1 MWAAI
6 LEDLMTRT
14 NILTVALAAAGSSLL
29 LAQAPGSDVPRLPA
43 GAEDIKP
50 ASVQAPADPGYQALI
65 AMCKTPPPGRGR
77 GAGGNR
83 GRGPQAPQGV
93 REYTVTA
100 IPGVIKAGEKWKFVW
115 QQAGNNGDGI
125 VGTND
130 GGLLLAQNDSSTI
143 LKLDKD
149 GKPSVAYSDTHTGG
163 SVTISPK
170 GAMFVVERGLHQ
182 RIEQILPQRRVF
194 ADMYN
199 GEPLDCLGGVINDVV
214 SDSKGG
220 VYFTMGQLF
229 YANPQ
234 GVITKYSDNL
244 TTNGLALSPD
254 EKTLYVTNG
263 PTVAAFDVQKDG
275 SLTNQREFGKL
286 TSGGGDG
293 STIDSKGRLYVTSG
307 AGVEVFDATGKHLGV
322 IPTPRGVITCAFGGK
337 GKKTLYILARGGTT
351 SKGEELAN
359 VAQVWTIPMEAEGFK
374 GRAK

>member
-1 MWAAI
+1 
-6 LEDLMTRT
+6 MTRRT
-14 NILTVALAAAGSSLL
+14 TLTVALSVASASLL
-29 LAQAPGSDVPRLPA
+29 VAHTFAQNDVPRLPA

-50 ASVQAPADPGYQALI
+50 ASVQAPLDPDYQALV

-77 GAGGNR
+77 GPAGG
-83 GRGPQAPQGV
+83 GRGPAAGRGPAPQGV
-93 REYTVTA
+93 REYSVTE
-100 IPGVIKAGEKWKFVW
+100 IPGVIKAAQKWTFVW

-125 VGTND
+125 VGTDD
-130 GGLLLAQNDSSTI
+130 GSLLLAQNDSSAI
-143 LKLDKD
+143 LKLDKN

-182 RIEQILPQRRVF
+182 RVEQILPQRKVF
-194 ADMYN
+194 ADTFN
-199 GEPLDCLGGVINDVV
+199 GEPLDCIGGVINDIV

-229 YANPQ
+229 HVSPQ
-234 GVITKYSDNL
+234 GMVTKQSENL

-263 PTVAAFDVQKDG
+263 GTVAAFDVQKDG
-275 SLTNQREFGKL
+275 SLTNQREFAKL
-286 TSGGGDG
+286 TTAGGDG

-307 AGVEVFDATGKHLGV
+307 AGVEVIDPTGKHLGV

-337 GKKTLYILARGGTT
+337 NKKTLYILARGGTT

-359 VAQVWTIPMEAEGFK
+359 VAQVWTIPMEAQGFK

>member
-6 LEDLMTRT
+6 LEDLMTRRS
-14 NILTVALAAAGSSLL
+14 ILTVALTAAGSSLL
-29 LAQAPGSDVPRLPA
+29 FAQTDVPRLPA

-50 ASVQAPADPGYQALI
+50 ASVQAPLDPGYQALI

-77 GAGGNR
+77 GPAGANR
-83 GRGPQAPQGV
+83 GRGPAAPQGV
-93 REYTVTA
+93 REYTVTD
-100 IPGVIKAGEKWKFVW
+100 IPGVIKAGQKWKFVW

-130 GGLLLAQNDSSTI
+130 GALLLAQNDSSAI

-163 SVTISPK
+163 SVTINPK

-182 RIEQILPQRRVF
+182 RIEQILPQRKVF
-194 ADMYN
+194 ADTYN
-199 GEPLDCLGGVINDVV
+199 GEPLDCLGGVINDNV

-263 PTVAAFDVQKDG
+263 QSIAAFDVQKDG
-275 SLTNQREFGKL
+275 SLTNQREFVKL
-286 TSGGGDG
+286 SAGGGDG
-293 STIDSKGRLYVTSG
+293 STIDAKGRLYVTSG
-307 AGVEVFDATGKHLGV
+307 AGVEVIDPSGKHLGV

-337 GKKTLYILARGGTT
+337 NKKTLFILARGGTT

-359 VAQVWTIPMEAEGFK
+359 VAQVWTIPMEAQGFK